1 MLKGNINFTNEI
13 IDQCKTKQDLKEND
27 TLVDLLK
34 ALKEMEEKLIN
45 LIQETVNED
54 ILAILLMVNEDM
66 NTTFARYKAIKNG
79 GKAAPFVPG
88 EYNNEI
94 NYLEP
99 THIYGQ
105 DKDLAKTKSAQK
117 EADQG
122 DLLLNMM
129 GSSEDSSAKR
139 KSGVDALSF
148 DTHAFG
154 TNFGSSNDP
163 NSRLQDLLNSDS
175 NQQPQPNFGNDP
187 LGGFGMPQQ

>member
-1 MLKGNINFTNEI
+1 MNLLKGNINFTNEI
-13 IDQCKTKQDLKEND
+13 IDQTKSKQELKEND

-54 ILAILLMVNEDM
+54 ILNICLMVNEDM
-66 NTTFARYKAIKNG
+66 NATFSRYKAIKNG
-79 GKAAPFVPG
+79 QKPAPFVPG
-88 EYNNEI
+88 EYKTEI

-105 DKDLAKTKSAQK
+105 DKDLVKSKSAQK
-117 EADQG
+117 NQDQ

-129 GSSEDSSAKR
+129 DSEDSSSKR

-148 DTHAFG
+148 DAHAFG
-154 TNFGSSNDP
+154 SNFGTNNDP
-163 NSRLQDLLNSDS
+163 NSRLQDLLND
-175 NQQPQPNFGNDP
+175 QG
-187 LGGFGMPQQ
+187 